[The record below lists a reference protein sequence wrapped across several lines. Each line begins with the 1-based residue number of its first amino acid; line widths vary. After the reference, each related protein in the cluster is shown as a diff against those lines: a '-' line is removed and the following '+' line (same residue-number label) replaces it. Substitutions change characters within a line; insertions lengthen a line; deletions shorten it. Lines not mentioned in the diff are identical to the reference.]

1 MKSNLLINEL
11 AKEVDLTPKT
21 IRFYEE
27 IGIIP
32 KPERNESNYRIYKQE
47 DIKKIAFVKKSRDL
61 GLSLEEIKSIM
72 DIREKGNYPCNTVID
87 LMENQ
92 IISLEIKI
100 KEMTEFKETLKK
112 SVVNFKEHIDVGKK
126 GNICGLIE
134 NLFE

>member
-11 AKEVDLTPKT
+11 AKEVNLTPKT

-32 KPERNESNYRIYKQE
+32 KPERNESNYRIYKHQ

-61 GLSLEEIKSIM
+61 GLSLEEIKNIM
-72 DIREKGNYPCNTVID
+72 NIREKGNYPCGTVIE
-87 LMENQ
+87 LLENQ
-92 IISLEIKI
+92 VVNLEIKI
-100 KEMTEFKETLKK
+100 KEMTEFKEKLGN
-112 SVVNFKEHIDVGKK
+112 SVVNFKEHFELGKN